1 MRNYHHP
8 ITSLC
13 LVAALTACGKEAA
26 PAKKITPS
34 AVLDR
39 FATELVKQ
47 HKPEIHGHSAPIQTL
62 ETPLSYVTQFF
73 TNTPAML
80 TSIGND
86 GDKSVYEKNLAITEK
101 WQRMY
106 CTDALQARLRETGI
120 AIASAQLIDS
130 AAGQKHSLA
139 MCVAT
144 QPKSPSTPSNFGPPE
159 TGQFSLSQICKAGLS
174 LVYGRDTGIMSATV
188 NGDQVQVKY
197 TRQTDGKAMSYRCK
211 LHLGLILTLDD
222 SIAGARWYGLDLR
235 DSKLEYQVTS
245 DQLVVRD
252 IINGSVSSEKSYSA
266 SQIRRE
272 N

>member
-1 MRNYHHP
+1 MRNYHNL
-8 ITSLC
+8 ITLLC
-13 LVAALTACGKEAA
+13 LVTALTACGEEAA

-34 AVLDR
+34 AVLER

-47 HKPEIHGHSAPIQTL
+47 HKSEIQGHSAPIQTL

-80 TSIGND
+80 TATSND
-86 GDKSVYEKNLAITEK
+86 GDKSLYEKNLAITEK
-101 WQRMY
+101 WQQMY

-130 AAGQKHSLA
+130 AAGEKHSLA

-144 QPKSPSTPSNFGPPE
+144 QPKSPPTSSNSALPE

-174 LVYGRDTGIMSATV
+174 LVYSRDTGIMSATV

-211 LHLGLILTLDD
+211 LHQGLILTWDD
-222 SIAGARWYGLDLR
+222 SIAGARWYGSDLR
-235 DSKLEYQVTS
+235 DSKLEYQVTG

-252 IINGSVSSEKSYSA
+252 IINGSVSSEKLFSA
-266 SQIRRE
+266 AEIRRE